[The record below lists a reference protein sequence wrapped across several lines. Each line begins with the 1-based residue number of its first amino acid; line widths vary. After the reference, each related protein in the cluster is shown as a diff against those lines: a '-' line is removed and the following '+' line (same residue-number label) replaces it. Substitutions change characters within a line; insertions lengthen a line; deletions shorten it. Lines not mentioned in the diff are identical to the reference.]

1 MNETDTCPKC
11 GCVCPCECE
20 DCDCC
25 ASGAKL
31 YSGLHDQQY
40 GN

>member
-1 MNETDTCPKC
+1 MINEEDTCPDC

-25 ASGAKL
+25 ARGA
-31 YSGLHDQQY
+31 
-40 GN
+40 